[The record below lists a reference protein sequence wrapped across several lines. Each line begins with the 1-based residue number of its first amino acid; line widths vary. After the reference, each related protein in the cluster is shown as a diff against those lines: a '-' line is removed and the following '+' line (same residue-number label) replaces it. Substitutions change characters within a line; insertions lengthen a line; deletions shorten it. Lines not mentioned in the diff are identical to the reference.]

1 MINKKDS
8 FFGVFDGHGNSLCSE
23 LLSDVVHKYIESQE
37 NYEIDTCNAI
47 KNGKTENKS
56 IKY

>member
-23 LLSDVVHKYIESQE
+23 LLSEVVHKYIESQE
-37 NYEIDTCNAI
+37 NYEFDTCNAI
-47 KNGKTENKS
+47 KNGINNN
-56 IKY
+56 IKI